1 MIKLR
6 FFWGVSIIFLISSHF
21 VSAQECQLQPDAPK
35 AAKASVLSVEV
46 IPDEMQP
53 LLKGAE
59 LANVENCTI
68 SPSSRKHY
76 TTNIHYRTTPFI
88 FIVDS
93 AQSKVSTFTLLSKM
107 ANHNLH
113 DTEVKVYVR
122 SDSRNAYTRLLSAI
136 IDKSQ
141 KSPFISVR
149 YNHELVDSHVR
160 DGIVFVSNLDEHG
173 NVIGTTSFLPFVYKD
188 GVYPVP

>member
-1 MIKLR
+1 MIKTGFVGIL
-6 FFWGVSIIFLISSHF
+6 SIMLLITSHF
-21 VSAQECQLQPDAPK
+21 LSAQECQLQPDAPK
-35 AAKASVLSVEV
+35 AAKASVLSVEA

-68 SPSSRKHY
+68 SLSSRKHY
-76 TTNIHYRTTPFI
+76 TTNIHYRTKPFI

-93 AQSKVSTFTLLSKM
+93 AQSQVSTFTLLSQM
-107 ANHNLH
+107 ADHNLY
-113 DTEVKVYVR
+113 DTEVKMYVR
-122 SDSRNAYTRLLSAI
+122 SDSKQAYTRLLSAI

-149 YNHELVDSHVR
+149 YNHEKIDSDVR
-160 DGIVFVSNLDEHG
+160 DGIVFVRNIGEEG
-173 NVIGTTSFLPFVYKD
+173 KVIGETFFLPFVYQD
-188 GVYPVP
+188 GVHPVP